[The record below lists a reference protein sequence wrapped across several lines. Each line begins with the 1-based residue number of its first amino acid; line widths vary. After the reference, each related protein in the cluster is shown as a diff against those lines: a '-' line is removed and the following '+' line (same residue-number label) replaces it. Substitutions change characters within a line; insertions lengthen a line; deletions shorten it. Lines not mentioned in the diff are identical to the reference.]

1 MMNHDAVVFKG
12 VRNGI
17 KIYIDS
23 DYSSEDILDTLKR
36 KIEAGKRFFQGSEI
50 NLTFTGK
57 KLTAGEQQAIIE
69 LVSREINIGSITFDI
84 GKTVYSDPEPVEFFD
99 GIEEGI
105 TRFVRGTIRSGQLV
119 SYRGNVVI
127 IGDVNPGG
135 EIIAEGNIVVM
146 GTLRGMAHAGAGG
159 NNKAVVVAFSLQ
171 PTQLRIGTV
180 IARPPEGEV
189 VKALYPEIAYVR
201 DGNLVIEPYLPN
213 KGR

>member
-1 MMNHDAVVFKG
+1 